1 MYGPKDFCGGSV
13 SSGGESMQPP
23 LDWVRRSVIALLVV
37 CVAVPLVRLYQVHDE
52 GWEWRLTPSAAP
64 PRLLFG
70 ERSYLRYPHLTP
82 IPSGDTAHGKTPGG
96 GTIFADNDP
105 RTDTVI
111 WVRAGRQ
118 TYDYVLQGGP

>member
-1 MYGPKDFCGGSV
+1 
-13 SSGGESMQPP
+13 MQPSVGW
-23 LDWVRRSVIALLVV
+23 LRRSVIAVIVV

-64 PRLLFG
+64 AGLQFDG
-70 ERSYLRYPHLTP
+70 RSYLRGPHSFPVL
-82 IPSGDTAHGKTPGG
+82 SRDTAHGDTPGG

-118 TYDYVLQGGP
+118 TYDYELQGGP